1 MNLDI
6 FELTKA
12 NSHYIIT
19 FWDDFYK
26 KLVAEDVIQKF
37 QPHKELRD
45 RFTVLESDVKKPL
58 YQYRTEILKKQI
70 QKDEILQAGL
80 DLIEAN
86 LEEMV
91 EKSKGEIQSF
101 KKRLRAY
108 IKSNPEVLNEES
120 IESNIKLKEL
130 KDKLYEIEQ
139 FNKIETARKIE
150 DLNLKVEAINKKMDD
165 DLKLMKEGLDLL
177 KGVREDLASII
188 KKKQQSYTEEDK
200 HNDDALDD
208 DITNETEKVG
218 DIFSDQIDTLY
229 ENISKERD
237 KEKQNY
243 FDELKNKEYYRNRQ
257 RIEDINEAYKFWNNK
272 VVSELKKMKEE
283 RRGR

>member
-1 MNLDI
+1 MDI

-12 NSHYIIT
+12 NSHHIIT

-26 KLVAEDVIQKF
+26 KLVTEDVIQKF

-45 RFTVLESDVKKPL
+45 RFTVLEADVKKPL

-70 QKDEILQAGL
+70 QKDEILQTGL
-80 DLIEAN
+80 ALIEAN

-101 KKRLRAY
+101 KKRLRAF
-108 IKSNPEVLNEES
+108 IKSNPDVLNEDT
-120 IESNIKLKEL
+120 IEANIKLREL

-139 FNKIETARKIE
+139 FNKVETAKKID
-150 DLNLKVEAINKKMDD
+150 DLNNKVDTINKKMDD
-165 DLKLMKEGLDLL
+165 DLKTMKDGLDSL
-177 KGVREDLASII
+177 KTIREDLASII
-188 KKKQQSYTEEDK
+188 KKKQQSYTDEDK

-243 FDELKNKEYYRNRQ
+243 FEDLKNKEYYRNRQ

-272 VVSELKKMKEE
+272 VVGELKKLKEE